1 MERVLIL
8 PLVGT
13 TDTYHYSCC
22 NMNHLMVEQVMV
34 LVYNQVYLSSDHLLL
49 FDQELEDYVV
59 DEEVFE
65 YELKNFNKNY
75 FEFLKLKTF
84 HSTKL

>member
-1 MERVLIL
+1 MERIKIL

-22 NMNHLMVEQVMV
+22 SMNHLMVEQVME
-34 LVYNQVYLSSDHLLL
+34 LVYNQVYLSSGRLLL

-65 YELKNFNKNY
+65 YELKLNNL
-75 FEFLKLKTF
+75 FLIKF
-84 HSTKL
+84 